1 MLGVGHQLDEPT
13 GVTHAVRLGVG
24 RERELGHHHVVTF
37 VAGLLL
43 GEPEAGNV
51 WLTERRARQ
60 HPMVAQRQSLCT
72 GNGFGGYH
80 ALCLGDVRQLQ

>member
-1 MLGVGHQLDEPT
+1 MLGVGHQ
-13 GVTHAVRLGVG
+13 
-24 RERELGHHHVVTF
+24 
-37 VAGLLL
+37 
-43 GEPEAGNV
+43 
-51 WLTERRARQ
+51 TERRARQ